1 MQSARRPPLTSG
13 GEVGGSLHLQ
23 PSGSSR
29 CACGRCT
36 VNFSRLVGLSVSA
49 KQLKEPVLCS
59 PEGFRTCPEAVL
71 LFLSLLL
78 PLSGPSLPWLASV

>member
-49 KQLKEPVLCS
+49 KQLKEPALCS
-59 PEGFRTCPEAVL
+59 PEGNQD
-71 LFLSLLL
+71 L
-78 PLSGPSLPWLASV
+78 PRG